1 MGASSRVRLLQHVEF
16 LEKKKVHVSEFH
28 FFSSAQLQNSYL
40 RGSHSLLSSI
50 KSYFL
55 RLRQVLAYRGK
66 LMIIEKELFPY
77 LPYFIEKWFLK
88 TPYIVDIDDA
98 VHVQYTSSNYWL
110 VRILLKRKI
119 EKILAG
125 SQSVLAGSEFLV
137 KFATNCN
144 AERVSY
150 IPSSVPEILGQII
163 SPKIPG
169 ASDNAFKKN
178 MHICWIGSPSTGQYL
193 KSIKAFISQASSLFD
208 VKFIFV
214 GISVAT
220 FSKELEGNIEYIP
233 WSEGTE
239 YEVISGCDVGIMP
252 LTDGPFERGKCAYKL
267 IQYMACGLPVLASP
281 VGENLN
287 VVVDGVNGYLCHDP
301 DGWLKNL
308 QILYLNPDLR
318 IQMGRNSV
326 AKFRKNYSSSIASK
340 KLLSEINYVKG
351 NF

>member
-16 LEKKKVHVSEFH
+16 LEKNKVHVSEFH
-28 FFSSAQLQNSYL
+28 FFSSDQLQNSYL

-50 KSYFL
+50 TSYFL
-55 RLRQVLAYRGK
+55 RFRQLLAYRGK

-137 KFATNCN
+137 NFATNCN

-150 IPSSVPEILGQII
+150 IPSSVPEILGHII
-163 SPKIPG
+163 SPKIPR
-169 ASDNAFKKN
+169 ASKALR
-178 MHICWIGSPSTGQYL
+178 ICWIGSPSTGQYL
-193 KSIKAFISQASSLFD
+193 ESIKAFISKASMQLN
-208 VKFIFV
+208 VKFIFIGV
-214 GISVAT
+214 SAT
-220 FSKELEGNIEYIP
+220 KFSKLLTGNVEYIS
-233 WSEGTE
+233 WSADTE
-239 YEVISGCDVGIMP
+239 YEIISGCDVGIMP
-252 LTDGPFERGKCAYKL
+252 LPDGPFERGKCSYKL

-287 VVVDGVNGYLCHDP
+287 VLEHGFNGYFCSDTK
-301 DGWLKNL
+301 DWLHYL
-308 QILYLNPDLR
+308 SILYEKSDLR
-318 IQMGRNSV
+318 VEMGKKSL
-326 AKFRKNYSSSIASK
+326 AKFRENYSSSIASA
-340 KLLSEINYVKG
+340 KLLNEIYYSEGKN
-351 NF
+351 